1 MTDIITAALN
11 KLDADPKNVRKT
23 YDASSVEAM
32 AASILANGLLQNLV
46 GRKATKGRY
55 FVSAGGRRLA
65 ALNLLAERGDIAADY
80 GVDIRIRQAEDAT
93 ELSLTENVM
102 REAMHP
108 ADQYEAFKALVDE
121 GKSVTDIAA
130 RFGTTEIIVN
140 RRMALAKVSPVLFA
154 LYRSDEMEF
163 EQLAAFTIN
172 DDHARQEEV
181 WDSLSSWDRSAHT
194 IKRRLTAEEV
204 PASGKRLAFVGG
216 LAAYEAAGGAVRRDL
231 FNENDWF
238 ACDGGFLEQLVAEK
252 LKSHAQAIEPEGWKW
267 VEFAAQQP
275 DDIHRLGRVYPQRL
289 DIGEEDQAKLD
300 ELTARYDEL
309 AATIDEGAGDDG
321 ASDEAEAE
329 LAEVERQIEALQD
342 VGEAFQADDIC
353 KAGAFVTL
361 DYYGKLHVIRGLV
374 RDGDGTAETGA
385 ADGEGETDEPV
396 RPKIATL
403 THPATLIEDLTAQKT
418 AALRVELANN
428 ADIALVAVVHALLL
442 SCEYRGTYGAI
453 SGHSALQITLTH
465 ERVEGA
471 MKRPESC
478 KALGAWEGL
487 KENYGDKLP
496 GNPADLWEWLLDQS
510 REELLLLLAYAAG
523 HSVNAIE
530 TKHGGIRK
538 ETIEHAHELGRTMRV
553 DMGSWYE
560 TTADSYFTSLNRT
573 SIELAVAEVRG
584 ADFAKGIG
592 AMKKAEAASYA
603 ERAVKGTG
611 WLPQHVRIGAEPDAE
626 TFPMAA
632 E

>member
-1 MTDIITAALN
+1 M
-11 KLDADPKNVRKT
+11 
-23 YDASSVEAM
+23 
-32 AASILANGLLQNLV
+32 
-46 GRKATKGRY
+46 
-55 FVSAGGRRLA
+55 
-65 ALNLLAERGDIAADY
+65 
-80 GVDIRIRQAEDAT
+80 
-93 ELSLTENVM
+93 
-102 REAMHP
+102 
-108 ADQYEAFKALVDE
+108 VDE
-121 GKSVTDIAA
+121 GKSVTDIAD
-130 RFGTTEIIVN
+130 RFGTTEVIVN

-154 LYRSDEMEF
+154 LYRSDDMEF
-163 EQLAAFTIN
+163 EQLAAFTIT

-181 WDSLSSWDRSAHT
+181 WESLPSWDRSAHT

-204 PASGKRLAFVGG
+204 PANDKRLAFIGG
-216 LAAYEAAGGAVRRDL
+216 LAAYETAGGEVRRDL
-231 FNENDWF
+231 FNENGGF
-238 ACDGGFLEQLVAEK
+238 ACDSGFLEQLVAEK
-252 LKSHAQAIEPEGWKW
+252 LMGDAQAVEAEGWKW
-267 VEFAAQQP
+267 VEFAGQQP

-289 DIGEEDQAKLD
+289 DISDEDQEKLD
-300 ELTARYDEL
+300 GLTARYDEL
-309 AATIDEGAGDDG
+309 AAAIDEGAG
-321 ASDEAEAE
+321 DEAEAE
-329 LAEVERQIEALQD
+329 LAEVEQQIGALQD
-342 VGEAFQADDIC
+342 VGEAFQADDIT

-374 RDGDGTAETGA
+374 RDSDGA
-385 ADGEGETDEPV
+385 AATCEAGGEGGAGEPV
-396 RPKIATL
+396 PTEKVATL

-442 SCEYRGTYGAI
+442 SCEYRGTYGAAG
-453 SGHSALQITLTH
+453 GHSALQITLTH
-465 ERVEGA
+465 ERVESG

-478 KALGAWEGL
+478 KALDAWEGL

-496 GNPADLWEWLLDQS
+496 GNPADLWEWLLDQN

-523 HSVNAIE
+523 HSVNAVE

-538 ETIEHAHELGRTMRV
+538 GAIEHAHDLGRTMRV

-573 SIELAVAEVRG
+573 SIELAVAQVRG

-592 AMKKAEAASYA
+592 AMKKAEAAAYA
-603 ERAVKGTG
+603 ERAVKDTG
-611 WLPQHVRIGAEPDAE
+611 WLPQHIRIEAEPDAE